1 MKLANKG
8 MRFKITVS
16 LSILII
22 AGLTFISYLNIADQ
36 RRNIAEE
43 VRYASNMLADAVYT
57 GMIQPMATGDSDT
70 IWQQM
75 ADFKRDMKESELFIF
90 DFNKDIVYASDKN
103 NAGSNLSRLIHSTNL
118 ESATEQMI
126 RDGKTLQVGY
136 EEHIAG
142 KPYLSVLRPILNED
156 RCYHCHG
163 SSRSVLGGLLVRQS
177 TERMHKS
184 VEAIRNKNILTSLF
198 GGLLAIAALYLLIS
212 RLVINPINKI
222 SMTLS
227 EGAAQIDSASSQV
240 SSASQTLSEGTSEQ
254 AASLEET
261 SSSLE
266 QMSSMIRQ
274 NADHANQADHIMKET
289 NQVVN
294 DANSSMAELIKSMQE
309 ISTASEQTSNIIK
322 TIDEIAFQTNL
333 LALNAAVEAARA
345 GDAGAGFAVVADE
358 VRNLAMRAAEAAK
371 NTSDLIEGTVKRV
384 KDGSA
389 LVSRT
394 NEAFSKV
401 AESDAK
407 AGELVAEISVASSEQ
422 AKGIEQINKAVIEM
436 DKVTQISAANA
447 EEMASTSE
455 ELSAQVK
462 QMENVVNELVALI
475 GGNGNGN
482 GSELRNSENQ
492 RKVTHVIKGSIPAKK
507 AIETASHKS
516 GTPKSRESIPMNHK
530 SGDF

>member
-1 MKLANKG
+1 MKLETKG
-8 MRFKITVS
+8 MRFKITGS
-16 LSILII
+16 LAILII
-22 AGLTFISYLNIADQ
+22 AGLAFISYLNISDQ

-57 GMIQPMATGDSDT
+57 GMLQPMATGDSDT

-75 ADFKRDMKESELFIF
+75 ADFKRDMKESGIFIF
-90 DFNKDIVYASDKN
+90 DFNKDVVYASEKN
-103 NAGSNLSRLIHSTNL
+103 AAGSHLS
-118 ESATEQMI
+118 QMI
-126 RDGKTLQVGY
+126 YSTELGSAVDQMIKDGKVLQVGY
-136 EEHIAG
+136 EEHIGG
-142 KPYLSVLRPILNED
+142 KPYLSILRPILND
-156 RCYHCHG
+156 NRCYHCHG
-163 SSRSVLGGLLVRQS
+163 STRSVLGGLLVRQS
-177 TERMHKS
+177 TERIQKS
-184 VEAIRNKNILTSLF
+184 LVGIRNKNIIIGIL
-198 GGLLAIAALYLLIS
+198 GGLLAVVGLYLLIS
-212 RLVINPINKI
+212 RLVINPINRI
-222 SMTLS
+222 SNTLND
-227 EGAAQIDSASSQV
+227 GAKQIASASNQV

-266 QMSSMIRQ
+266 QMSSMIKQ
-274 NADHANQADHIMKET
+274 NADNANQADNIMKET
-289 NQVVN
+289 NQVVS
-294 DANSSMAELIKSMQE
+294 DANNSMAELIKSMEE
-309 ISTASEQTSNIIK
+309 ISKASEQTSNIIK

-389 LVSRT
+389 LVART

-407 AGELVAEISVASSEQ
+407 AGELVAEISVGSNEQ
-422 AKGIEQINKAVIEM
+422 AHGIEQINKAVIEM
-436 DKVTQISAANA
+436 DKVTQVSAANA

-455 ELSAQVK
+455 ELNAQVK

-475 GGNGNGN
+475 GGGGNGN
-482 GSELRNSENQ
+482 GSDVRSFKKPPISSRAKNSFSEK
-492 RKVTHVIKGSIPAKK
+492 KVKGPAPQIGGTKK
-507 AIETASHKS
+507 T
-516 GTPKSRESIPMNHK
+516 RQLIPMDH
-530 SGDF
+530 DFRDF